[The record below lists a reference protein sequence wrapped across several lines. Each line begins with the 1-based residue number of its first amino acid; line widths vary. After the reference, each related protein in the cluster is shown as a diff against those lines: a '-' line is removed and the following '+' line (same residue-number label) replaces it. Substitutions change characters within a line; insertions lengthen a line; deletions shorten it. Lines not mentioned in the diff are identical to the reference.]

1 MRRKKSTIAL
11 GAGAVTLVA
20 AAAVLRF
27 AVVPVIA
34 QVPSDLDATARY
46 AGTAS
51 LLDTAALERGDSE
64 NLFVQDLPVTASQRV
79 QVIDTDGGTAVAS
92 EDLAM
97 RDPDGKKIR
106 DTHHVYAVDRKDLD
120 AKQPPDGSGAEA
132 HEGLAVG
139 FPLSPE
145 KTDYPFWDAT
155 TRDAAPAKYRGTS
168 STEGRETYVYEFH
181 HSGAVADPA
190 ALEALPEALP
200 KAAVQLLA
208 AGLPAAGREEVAG
221 ALPGLADP
229 VPVTYTAEV
238 DTTFTVDTGTGVPL
252 HTAKAQKVTANIEG
266 PAGATPLFDVLGY
279 RLESTPE
286 SVDER
291 VQDAAD
297 AARLLSLAENVI
309 PLALLL
315 AGALLAAA
323 TVWTARRGGGSAAA
337 EPDASPG
344 ARDVPEEESE
354 PV

>member
-11 GAGAVTLVA
+11 GAGAVILVA

-51 LLDTAALERGDSE
+51 LLDTTALENGDSE
-64 NLFVQDLPVTASQRV
+64 NLFIQDLPITASQRV
-79 QVIDTDGGTAVAS
+79 QVVDTDGGTAVAS

-97 RDPDGKKIR
+97 RDPEGKKIR
-106 DTHHVYAVDRKDLD
+106 DTHHVYAVDRRDLD
-120 AKQPPDGSGAEA
+120 AKQPPDGSDAET
-132 HEGLAVG
+132 HDGLSVG
-139 FPLSPE
+139 FPLTPE

-155 TRDAAPAKYRGTS
+155 TQDTAPAKYRETT

-181 HSGAVADPA
+181 QSGAVADPA
-190 ALEALPEALP
+190 TLEALPEALP
-200 KAAVQLLA
+200 KTAVQGLA
-208 AGLPAAGREEVAG
+208 AGLPAAGREEVTA

-229 VPVTYTAEV
+229 VSLTYTAEA
-238 DTTFTVDTGTGVPL
+238 DTTFTVDTATGVPL
-252 HTAKAQKVTANIEG
+252 HTVKSQKVTANIDGPEG
-266 PAGATPLFDVLGY
+266 TTPLFDILSY
-279 RLESTPE
+279 DLESTPE

-291 VQDAAD
+291 VQDASD

-309 PLALLL
+309 PLALVL
-315 AGALLAAA
+315 AGALLATAA
-323 TVWTARRGGGSAAA
+323 VWTARRGGSEPAA
-337 EPDASPG
+337 PG
-344 ARDVPEEESE
+344 ASRRGRDVPEEQSE